1 MSTSFSTTI
10 KMPLRAWFLPSISGI
25 IYIIAGVSIL
35 LIQSST
41 YIALTILPGFAFII
55 SGLTILSFT
64 LFNRKA
70 INGWGW
76 YMVYGMLIL
85 DMGIYL
91 LIYTGDSILF
101 YIGFISLLRS
111 IILLGTA
118 IDLKRY
124 QHQNW
129 GKIAIAS
136 MAGILFSAILLAGL
150 SSPDDSTRLIIA
162 AIFTATGISAIFLSV
177 EFKKVNIFYKRL
189 RKLVNPK

>member
-1 MSTSFSTTI
+1 
-10 KMPLRAWFLPSISGI
+10 MPLRAWFLPSISGI

-35 LIQSST
+35 LIQSNT

-64 LFNRKA
+64 LFNHKA

-162 AIFTATGISAIFLSV
+162 AIFTATGISSIFLSV
-177 EFKKVNIFYKRL
+177 ELKKVNIFYKRL